1 MENHPIPQDITGFQF
16 KLIGDMTL
24 KQFAYLAGG
33 CIIAWIIFSL
43 PITYFVKFPFASLLV
58 LSGISLAFL
67 SMEGRP
73 MDTMIV
79 NFMRA
84 TFSPTKYVYQNPK
97 LSLSQVSTN
106 PKIQEVNFPTPIK
119 TGTASE
125 KAPEND
131 LDKKEFDFFHMLSQM
146 LHPVHNQSKSVSHA
160 NADDGSVS
168 APYIVTA
175 QVQGEKKEMH
185 HHNQSENPSE
195 KEEESEIEKLDEE
208 TQALKE
214 ELKAAVK
221 EEKANKGSPTYE
233 DVHKKALEIEQVLNE
248 TLSQKQ
254 NLEKQILELK
264 KQLDMQKGETYAPSS
279 APLTKTPNVRTITS
293 KAQAKTA
300 GLPTMP
306 EFPNI
311 VTGIVKDPREN
322 PLANILVEV
331 KDSEGNPVRAF
342 KTNPLGQ
349 FGASTPLSNGDYTI
363 EFEDSKGMNKF
374 DKIAF
379 TAAGEIIPPIEIF
392 SIDPREEL
400 RKTLFN

>member
-33 CIIAWIIFSL
+33 SILAWIIFSL
-43 PITYFVKFPFASLLV
+43 PITYFLKFPFASLII
-58 LSGISLAFL
+58 LSGVSLAFL

-73 MDTMIV
+73 MDTMII

-97 LSLSQVSTN
+97 LGLSQDSTN
-106 PKIQEVNFPTPIK
+106 LKVQEVNFPTPMKKETVSDK
-119 TGTASE
+119 TPQEGV
-125 KAPEND
+125 
-131 LDKKEFDFFHMLSQM
+131 DKKEFDFFHMLSQM
-146 LHPVHNQSKSVSHA
+146 LHPQQSQPASHSSK
-160 NADDGSVS
+160 DTSSSSD
-168 APYIVTA
+168 PYIVTA
-175 QVQGEKKEMH
+175 EVQGEKKSMPH
-185 HHNQSENPSE
+185 HAPSENTNE
-195 KEEESEIEKLDEE
+195 RKEESEIEKLDEQ

-214 ELKAAVK
+214 KLKAAVE
-221 EEKANKGSPTYE
+221 EEKANEGSSTYE
-233 DVHKKALEIEQVLNE
+233 DVHKKALEIEQVLSE

-254 NLEKQILELK
+254 NLEKQIIELK
-264 KQLDMQKGETYAPSS
+264 RQLQTQKSETYAPSP
-279 APLTKTPNVRTITS
+279 APLTKTPNVRTITN

-300 GLPTMP
+300 GLPTIP

-311 VTGIVKDPREN
+311 ITGIVKDPREN

-379 TAAGEIIPPIEIF
+379 TVTGDIIPPIEIF